1 MTALRKI
8 QTAGFTP
15 LRVVKNSNKK
25 ISVAEKY
32 ITTAWLFAQAALWV
46 NRSFSKKE
54 ISQFKE
60 LIEEY
65 FNEKGVSQ
73 KALTEFLEKVCLV
86 KRYLARGKGRYV
98 SKPIDWLNINYKNGI
113 TGTQRWYN
121 EVQEQRKLVPEY
133 NKGIRLLSKAVVKYM
148 DIPTQEVYAVFRS
161 KLIEERQFDLV
172 QVLNSTVV
180 GINYMN

>member
-1 MTALRKI
+1 MTTVRKI
-8 QTAGFTP
+8 KTVGFTP
-15 LRVVKNSNKK
+15 LRVVRNSNKQK
-25 ISVAEKY
+25 LTVEKY

-54 ISQFKE
+54 IEQFKE

-65 FNEKGVSQ
+65 FNEKGFSQ

-121 EVQEQRKLVPEY
+121 EVQVQRKLVPQY
-133 NKGIRLLSKAVVKYM
+133 NKGIRLLAKAVAKYI
-148 DIPTQEVYAVFRS
+148 DIPTGEVYSIFRN

-180 GINYMN
+180 GMNYLN